1 LRLHLEVVPAS
12 GPAIAAGPLLIVHG
26 LFGSADNWRTL
37 AKAWAAGPVAPR
49 EVLAVDL
56 RNHGRSPWSDEMT
69 YPALA
74 ADLVELLDDRGL
86 ATVAV
91 LGHSLGGKVAMT
103 LALTAPH
110 RVERLVVADIGPQAY
125 PSSQEDVLAA
135 LQAVDP
141 TSCGT
146 RGEVD
151 VRLAP
156 AISDVGT
163 RQFLLK
169 SLERVDTGGFR
180 WRLNLAA
187 LAAAAPAL
195 RQSVPDALAAAG
207 VAVRPAADLP
217 TLALR
222 GARSRYLRDE
232 DLPAMSGLFPRLE
245 VATIADAG
253 HWLHVDQPAAVAARV
268 ATFLAKSD

>member
-1 LRLHLEVVPAS
+1 MAV
-12 GPAIAAGPLLIVHG
+12 GPLLIVHG

-37 AKAWAAGPVAPR
+37 AKAWAADPLAPR

-74 ADLVELLDDRGL
+74 ADLLELLDDRGL
-86 ATVAV
+86 ASVAV

-141 TSCGT
+141 TTCGT

-151 VRLAP
+151 ARLAP
-156 AISDVGT
+156 AIGDVGT

-169 SLERVDTGGFR
+169 SLERLDAGGFR

-195 RQSVPDALAAAG
+195 RQSVADALAAAG
-207 VAVRPAADLP
+207 VVARPAVGLP

-232 DLPAMSGLFPRLE
+232 DLPAMAGWFPRLE